1 MNLDPCGTYLPEGG
15 NLREDA
21 RVGALWDA
29 LDAYK
34 DGGENIPNGRAE
46 ER

>member
-1 MNLDPCGTYLPEGG
+1 MDLNASGTCLPEVD
-15 NLREDA
+15 NLREDE

-34 DGGENIPNGRAE
+34 DGGENVPNGRA
-46 ER
+46 

>member
-1 MNLDPCGTYLPEGG
+1 MDLNVSGACLPDVV

-34 DGGENIPNGRAE
+34 DGGEDVPNGRA
-46 ER
+46 